1 VRIAVYFSTFV
12 LFRVVRLD
20 GVEGIRV
27 EMMLDTDFSFG
38 EYALGPTDFINNTTD
53 STGEQSLLDGLVR
66 MGTALADLYPQWTSD
81 K

>member
-1 VRIAVYFSTFV
+1 LDVRIAVYFSTFV

-38 EYALGPTDFINNTTD
+38 EYALGPTDFINSTTG
-53 STGEQSLLDGLVR
+53 STGEQSLFG
-66 MGTALADLYPQWTSD
+66 MA
-81 K
+81 